1 MYPDPNQWPAVVSP
15 CSDVVAWQPWWQVLH
30 TCGRLQKSVS
40 IWLRGNRTSY
50 LFSKSHQIFASKQQI
65 LPHLCFER
73 AIIRYNLTARI
84 LLSSTQG
91 QNVFFFFHLQ
101 LFYPFSSHPS
111 ISSPFSVADLYLFYS
126 SLSSLLP
133 PFSSSVD
140 IISQVLNKVISVFLV
155 TGRGFNAFFPP
166 TC

>member
-1 MYPDPNQWPAVVSP
+1 MALLMFPDPNQWPAVVSP

-65 LPHLCFER
+65 LPHLCIER

-84 LLSSTQG
+84 LLSSSQG
-91 QNVFFFFHLQ
+91 QKGLFFFATFTYNCFILSPHIP
-101 LFYPFSSHPS
+101 LFLHSFLLLTCTFFTLLSHPY
-111 ISSPFSVADLYLFYS
+111 SPLFLPALTLLTKYL
-126 SLSSLLP
+126 
-133 PFSSSVD
+133 
-140 IISQVLNKVISVFLV
+140 I
-155 TGRGFNAFFPP
+155 R
-166 TC
+166 